1 MLKRGCLTDAQ
12 NEIRN
17 NKKRIKMKNYGLNKS
32 NGKGLSKHVPT
43 LRDEFLIPFDSLFDK
58 VVGQAFPN
66 FGQEFGVNFFGN
78 SSYPRVNVADHTKE
92 IRIEAEIAGLDKDD
106 VSVEY
111 ADGLLT
117 ISGDKK
123 TEIQDPDVTYVYKE
137 LKRSSFKRSFKV
149 DEHTLQVDN
158 ISAKFD
164 NGILNVSIPKKE
176 VVETKAKKV
185 KIL

>member
-1 MLKRGCLTDAQ
+1 
-12 NEIRN
+12 
-17 NKKRIKMKNYGLNKS
+17 MKNYGYKSSGTGLN
-32 NGKGLSKHVPT
+32 KHVPT
-43 LRDEFLIPFDSLFDK
+43 MRDEFLTPFDSIFDK
-58 VVGQAFPN
+58 MVNQAFPN

-78 SSYPRVNVADHTKE
+78 SSYPRVNVADAKSE
-92 IRIEAEIAGLDKDD
+92 VRIEAEIAGLNKED

-111 ADGLLT
+111 ADGMLT

-123 TEIQDPDVTYVYKE
+123 TEVEDPDVKYVYKE

-149 DEHTLQVDN
+149 DDQTLAVDK

-164 NGILNVSIPKKE
+164 NGILNVSIPKRE

>member
-1 MLKRGCLTDAQ
+1 
-12 NEIRN
+12 
-17 NKKRIKMKNYGLNKS
+17 MKNYGYSKS
-32 NGKGLSKHVPT
+32 NGTGLNKHVPS
-43 LRDEFLIPFDSLFDK
+43 LRDEFLTPFDSIFDK
-58 VVGQAFPN
+58 MVNQAFPN

-78 SSYPRVNVADHTKE
+78 SSYPRVNVADANNE
-92 IRIEAEIAGLDKDD
+92 VRIEAEIAGLDKDD

-117 ISGDKK
+117 IAGDKK
-123 TEIQDPDVTYVYKE
+123 TEIEDPDVKYVYKE

-149 DEHTLQVDN
+149 DDATLEVEK

-164 NGILNVSIPKKE
+164 NGILNVVIPKKKVTE
-176 VVETKAKKV
+176 PKTKKV

>member
-1 MLKRGCLTDAQ
+1 
-12 NEIRN
+12 
-17 NKKRIKMKNYGLNKS
+17 MKNYGYKS
-32 NGKGLSKHVPT
+32 NGTGLNKHVPT
-43 LRDEFLIPFDSLFDK
+43 MREEFLTPFDSIFDK
-58 VVGQAFPN
+58 VVNQAFPN

-78 SSYPRVNVADHTKE
+78 SSYPRVNVADTKSE
-92 IRIEAEIAGLDKDD
+92 VRIEAEIAGLNKED

-111 ADGLLT
+111 EDGLLT

-123 TEIQDPDVTYVYKE
+123 TEIEDPEVKYVYKE

-149 DEHTLQVDN
+149 DKQTLEVDK

-176 VVETKAKKV
+176 IIETQSKKV

>member
-1 MLKRGCLTDAQ
+1 
-12 NEIRN
+12 
-17 NKKRIKMKNYGLNKS
+17 MKNYGYNKS
-32 NGKGLSKHVPT
+32 NGTGLGKHVPN
-43 LRDEFLIPFDSLFDK
+43 LRDEFLTPFDSIFDK
-58 VVGQAFPN
+58 MVNQAFPN

-78 SSYPRVNVADHTKE
+78 SSYPRVNVADTSKE
-92 IRIEAEIAGLDKDD
+92 VRIEAEIAGLGKED

-111 ADGLLT
+111 EDGMLT

-123 TEIQDPDVTYVYKE
+123 TEVDDPDVRYVHKE

-149 DEHTLQVDN
+149 DDATLNVSK

-164 NGILNVSIPKKE
+164 NGILNVTIPKKE
-176 VVETKAKKV
+176 VIETKAKKV

>member
-1 MLKRGCLTDAQ
+1 
-12 NEIRN
+12 
-17 NKKRIKMKNYGLNKS
+17 MKNYGYKS
-32 NGKGLSKHVPT
+32 NGTGLNKHVPT
-43 LRDEFLIPFDSLFDK
+43 MRDEFLTPFDSIFDK
-58 VVGQAFPN
+58 MVNQAFPN

-78 SSYPRVNVADHTKE
+78 SSYPRVNVADTKNE
-92 IRIEAEIAGLDKDD
+92 VRIEAEIAGLNKED

-111 ADGLLT
+111 EDGLLT

-123 TEIQDPDVTYVYKE
+123 TEIEDPEVKYVYKE

-149 DEHTLQVDN
+149 DKQTLEVDK

-176 VVETKAKKV
+176 IIETQSKKV